1 VERGAVLAVRQRGA
15 LFVDIGDRD
24 DMGRQIPGSIERRLL
39 RVARRDRPDA
49 GFADFRLERNFEAAR
64 LHHMLLEPE
73 SSLHAHHLATGRVGF
88 GADNLI
94 ELA

>member
-24 DMGRQIPGSIERRLL
+24 DMGREIPGTIERRLL
-39 RVARRDRPDA
+39 RVARRDGPDA

-64 LHHMLLEPE
+64 LQPH
-73 SSLHAHHLATGRVGF
+73 
-88 GADNLI
+88 I
-94 ELA
+94 